1 MGDGTEDMSLVA
13 RVLRG
18 PPHGLAINGDAR
30 ILPSEGGQPPAE
42 QVVDFTGI
50 DGIDKPVEGAAAGD
64 DVASPSLATAQ
75 PPSHRLRDMLGPVR
89 DGFRAAGT
97 AQGGTEHDRG
107 EGTSGMPLSLQT
119 PGIGQLPHI
128 GQEGVRLF
136 GIQSHLRRVSFLIGL
151 REHRVCQD
159 GSGVGMQT
167 PDQDAFGA
175 VMLNIL
181 CIGLAKPSGQPE
193 LVPAGRSIAGSV
205 EAGRI
210 DKGF

>member
-1 MGDGTEDMSLVA
+1 MSDGTEDMGLFA

-30 ILPSEGGQPPAE
+30 ILPSEGGQPQAE
-42 QVVDFTGI
+42 QFVDFTGI

-64 DVASPSLATAQ
+64 DVASPSFATAQ

-89 DGFRAAGT
+89 DRFIAAGT

-107 EGTSGMPLSLQT
+107 EGSSGVPLPLQAAW
-119 PGIGQLPHI
+119 IGQLHHI

-136 GIQSHLRRVSFLIGL
+136 GRQSHLRRVSFLIGL
-151 REHRVCQD
+151 SQHWPCQD
-159 GSGVGMQT
+159 CSGLGMQT
-167 PDQDAFGA
+167 PDQDAFRA

-181 CIGLAKPSGQPE
+181 CI
-193 LVPAGRSIAGSV
+193 
-205 EAGRI
+205 
-210 DKGF
+210 